1 MYRKLALL
9 CSFLLVILLSVNGL
23 AASSP
28 AISITGS
35 VKQPLNLT
43 MEDLRQFE
51 SVSVRLNEV
60 TTDRNFHGAFSY
72 RGVPLRTVLE
82 LATVQKEETDFFK
95 AVDLAIVVKNKE
107 GKQTVLSWGEIFYRN
122 PAEVIIAVSV
132 APVMPHRECSGCH
145 TPEVFKKWFDPLK
158 RQVGLPKLIVAN
170 DFYTDRSLE
179 DVSSIEI
186 INLHPKMTSRKLPNL
201 FSPEFI
207 VTGAVKE
214 NLKIGDISSYPRLGI
229 LAKQT
234 GDGKGYHGL
243 KHFGGAPLIEI
254 LRNAGIDQDL
264 NTIFLISAPDGYRSL
279 ISYGEMLFSSYGRN
293 IIIADMA
300 DNQPLKENGKFI
312 AVLPD
317 DLSADRWV
325 KAVDRIEVISLK
337 QKPKLYIIGVGCAD
351 TGLITLEAISHMG
364 KSDVF
369 LCTDDIKK
377 RFAKYMGDKPVLF
390 DPLQNAEPMFKK
402 NHPELTPEESKRLLE
417 EQRARD
423 IQKIRDAL
431 REGENIAFLEYGDPT
446 IFGSWIYWL
455 REFQE
460 NIEIIPG
467 ISAFNAANALI
478 EKHIGCNGS
487 IILSVPR
494 GLQSNEPMLKAIAE
508 NGDTLAIFIGL
519 KEMENLMPLF
529 KKYYPGTTQVNVVY
543 RAGYSGS
550 KRLIRTTLNEVLGIT
565 EKENEKH
572 LGMIYIGPCLK

>member
-9 CSFLLVILLSVNGL
+9 CSFFLVILLSVNGL
-23 AASSP
+23 TASSP

-43 MEDLRQFE
+43 MEDLRQFK

-72 RGVPLRTVLE
+72 LGVPLRTVLE
-82 LATVQKEETDFFK
+82 PATVQKEETDFSK

-107 GKQTVLSWGEIFYRN
+107 GKQTVLSWGEVFYRN
-122 PAEVIIAVSV
+122 PAEVIIAVNA

-158 RQVGLPKLIVAN
+158 RQVGLPKLVVAN

-207 VTGAVKE
+207 VTGAVKKD
-214 NLKIGDISSYPRLGI
+214 LKIGDLSSYPRLEI
-229 LAKQT
+229 LAKQV

-243 KHFGGAPLIEI
+243 KHFGGSPLIEI
-254 LRNAGIDQDL
+254 VRNAGVDQDL
-264 NTIFLISAPDGYRSL
+264 NNVFLISAPDGYRSL
-279 ISYGEMLFSSYGRN
+279 ISYGEMFLSSYGRN

-312 AVLPD
+312 AVLSD

-351 TGLITLEAISHMG
+351 ASLITLEAVSHMG
-364 KSDVF
+364 KSAVF
-369 LCTDDIKK
+369 LCADDIKK

-390 DPLQNAEPMFKK
+390 NPLQNAEPMFKK
-402 NHPELTPEESKRLLE
+402 NHPELSPEEGKRLLE

-431 REGENIAFLEYGDPT
+431 REGKNVAFLEYGDPT

-455 REFQE
+455 QEFQE

-550 KRLIRTTLNEVLGIT
+550 RRLIRTTLNEVLGIT